1 VGNGV
6 ISNVLLDCATT
17 SMMQLGY
24 VFPDISA
31 PLDQYTRMMGAT
43 RFLRMN
49 DVELQDQR
57 YYGQPLKCRQNIA
70 FGFIGS
76 LNVEL
81 VEPLDGVSCYTTF
94 LDRNPGG
101 GLHHIGCRVTDFD
114 RSVGDLEKAGF
125 EVVQSGRFGGTR
137 FAYIDARA
145 TLGHYLEV
153 LFFDRET
160 EAMFDGIREGR
171 IPS

>member
-1 VGNGV
+1 MVHMLT
-6 ISNVLLDCATT
+6 SNIPLDYATT
-17 SMMQLGY
+17 SMVQLGY
-24 VFPDISA
+24 VFPDISG
-31 PLDQYTRMMGAT
+31 PLEHYTRVMGAT

-57 YYGQPLKCRQNIA
+57 YYGHPLKCRQNIA
-70 FGFIGS
+70 FGFIGA

-81 VEPLDGVSCYTTF
+81 VEPLDGVSCYSTF

-114 RSVGDLEKAGF
+114 RSVDDLTKAGF

-137 FAYIDARA
+137 FAYMDTRA
-145 TLGHYLEV
+145 ALGHYLEV

-160 EAMFDGIREGR
+160 EAIFDDIRAGR
-171 IPS
+171 IPP